1 MQDNPELSKLQENG
15 RLILLHIRRGALIF
29 GLTAAGLLLTQFF
42 ADVRLWTLLAIL
54 GVLSITVVG
63 DLIRYLRW
71 EREMK
76 RAEKEQNMPTRPL
89 VHSS

>member
-1 MQDNPELSKLQENG
+1 MPDNPKLSKLQENG
-15 RLILLHIRRGALIF
+15 RLILLQIRRGALIF

-42 ADVRLWTLLAIL
+42 ADVRLSTLLAIL

-76 RAEKEQNMPTRPL
+76 RAQKEQNMPTRPL